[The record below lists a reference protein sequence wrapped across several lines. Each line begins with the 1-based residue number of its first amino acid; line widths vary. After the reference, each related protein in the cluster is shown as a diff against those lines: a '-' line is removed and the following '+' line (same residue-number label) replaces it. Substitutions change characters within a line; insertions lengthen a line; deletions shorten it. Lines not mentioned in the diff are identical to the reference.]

1 MKRLRTCLLLSVLML
16 CLPLQAWSASVQAG
30 VAVDAVKA
38 VLASEL
44 GGKMIG
50 VVEKLGGS
58 IEDIAD
64 GKTVILPN
72 VAAYLIPAGQHQGNK
87 LNLLCVDIRDKGQF
101 IFVTESS
108 GIFDTLKIYTASG
121 KIITCKNFKVTVES
135 SGPAIQQY
143 DDVNNSIS
151 IMADA
156 TYCLILLIVGL
167 IIFAPVLLVWAVQC
181 L

>member
-1 MKRLRTCLLLSVLML
+1 ML
-16 CLPLQAWSASVQAG
+16 CLPLQAWSASVQPG
-30 VAVDAVKA
+30 VAVDAVQA
-38 VLASEL
+38 VLASDL
-44 GGKMIG
+44 GDKMIAAA
-50 VVEKLGGS
+50 EKLGGG

-64 GKTVILPN
+64 GKTILLPG
-72 VAAYLIPAGQHQGNK
+72 VAAYLIPAGQYNGNK
-87 LNLLCVDIRDKGQF
+87 LNLLCIDIKDKGQF
-101 IFVTESS
+101 IVVTEST
-108 GIFDTLKIYTASG
+108 GIFNALKIYTASG
-121 KIITCKNFKVTVES
+121 KIITCKNFKVTVDN

-151 IMADA
+151 IMADS

>member
-1 MKRLRTCLLLSVLML
+1 MKKLKMFLILAAVCL
-16 CLPLQAWSASVQAG
+16 CLPMSAWSASVQAG

-38 VLASEL
+38 VLASDL
-44 GGKMIG
+44 GGKIIAEA
-50 VVEKLGGS
+50 EKMGGG

-64 GKTVILPN
+64 GKTIILPG
-72 VAAYLIPAGQHQGNK
+72 VAAYLIPAGQHNGNQ
-87 LNLLCVDIRDKGQF
+87 LNLLCVDIADKGQF
-101 IFVTESS
+101 ILVTESS
-108 GIFDTLKIYTASG
+108 GIFDALKIYTASG
-121 KIITCKNFKVTVES
+121 KIITCKNFKITVEN

-143 DDVNNSIS
+143 DDVNNSMS

-167 IIFAPVLLVWAVQC
+167 LIFAPVLFVWAAQC

>member
-1 MKRLRTCLLLSVLML
+1 MKRLRNCLLLSVLML
-16 CLPLQAWSASVQAG
+16 CLPMPAWSASVQDG
-30 VAVDAVKA
+30 VAVDAVQT
-38 VLASEL
+38 VLASDL
-44 GGKMIG
+44 GDKMIA
-50 VVEKLGGS
+50 VAEKLGGG

-64 GKTVILPN
+64 GKTIILPG
-72 VAAYLIPAGQHQGNK
+72 VAAYLIPAGQYNGNK
-87 LNLLCVDIRDKGQF
+87 LNLLCIDIKDKGQF
-101 IFVTESS
+101 IVVTESA
-108 GIFDTLKIYTASG
+108 GIFNALKIYTASG
-121 KIITCKNFKVTVES
+121 KIITCKNLKVTVEA

-151 IMADA
+151 IMADS